1 MTTPADSAANATR
14 GAADVSAPDSP
25 ERRAAMAQ
33 ARVPFQGLPAR
44 IVTSGVEAELDPD
57 RYDTTGD
64 KSGDFNPSGDDS
76 TEQ

>member
-33 ARVPFQGLPAR
+33 AVAD
-44 IVTSGVEAELDPD
+44 VTSGVEAELDPD